1 MAFYRYLQ
9 KEVIMCNGE
18 RKMTEMLCPFF
29 FDLQFTNPCWLS
41 KSKSAVS
48 IRGFESTM
56 EDLSLFVRGKFGFD
70 T

>member
-1 MAFYRYLQ
+1 
-9 KEVIMCNGE
+9 VCNGE
-18 RKMTEMLCPFF
+18 RKVTEILCPFF

-48 IRGFESTM
+48 IRRFERTM
-56 EDLSLFVRGKFGFD
+56 EDPSLFVLGKFGFD